1 MDFVKCL
8 AKCSFADR
16 KGTAEGRNMKRLIQI
31 GESKLL
37 CALDENVARRV
48 GPRRGHFR
56 RSCDPAMDGHRKPPT
71 SRAGKQAHLGATQHR
86 GRPGDIVLRGRPGV
100 AQSRA
105 ARDVDIRLY
114 GVAPVEGVVVNN
126 PTRSAMETASAND

>member
-1 MDFVKCL
+1 
-8 AKCSFADR
+8 
-16 KGTAEGRNMKRLIQI
+16 
-31 GESKLL
+31 
-37 CALDENVARRV
+37 
-48 GPRRGHFR
+48 
-56 RSCDPAMDGHRKPPT
+56 MDGHRKPPT

-100 AQSRA
+100 ARA

-114 GVAPVEGVVVNN
+114 GVAPGEGVVVNN